1 MKVFDI
7 SVEDERKSL
16 WNVFDVRIVWSRDS
30 VIFVSVRNIGNILSV
45 YCFEQ
50 SMLTPNPLFLYSIR
64 NTWQSLMYTRK
75 FLK

>member
-7 SVEDERKSL
+7 SVEDERKSS
-16 WNVFDVRIVWSRDS
+16 WNVFDLRIVWSRDS

-50 SMLTPNPLFLYSIR
+50 SMFTPNHCFSTPFETLGNR
-64 NTWQSLMYTRK
+64 
-75 FLK
+75 

>member
-7 SVEDERKSL
+7 SVEDERKSS
-16 WNVFDVRIVWSRDS
+16 WNVFDLRIVWSRDS

-50 SMLTPNPLFLYSIR
+50 SMFTPNRCFSTPFETLGNR
-64 NTWQSLMYTRK
+64 
-75 FLK
+75 